1 LRRIIDNDVLTLL
14 VRLAIGGIF
23 IYASAY
29 KILDPGSFARSIWY
43 YHIVPGSLINLMALI
58 LPWLEFICGLTLI
71 LGIWYRGSV
80 VLINL
85 LTIVFIAALAIAVA
99 RGISIDCG
107 CFKAARAT
115 NSSAIDALWR
125 DIVMVVFTLQLLF
138 SRSKKWMLAK
148 S

>member
-1 LRRIIDNDVLTLL
+1 ML
-14 VRLAIGGIF
+14 VRLAIGGVF
-23 IYASAY
+23 IYASIY

-43 YHIVPGSLINLMALI
+43 YHLVPGSLINLMALI

-80 VLINL
+80 VLINV
-85 LTIVFIAALAIAVA
+85 LTVVFLAALAIAVV

-107 CFKAARAT
+107 CFKAARAS
-115 NSSAIDALWR
+115 NSSALDALWR
-125 DIVMVVFTLQLLF
+125 DIVMLIFTLQLLF
-138 SRSKKWMLAK
+138 SRSKRWMLSK

>member
-1 LRRIIDNDVLTLL
+1 MRRIIDNDVLTLL

-43 YHIVPGSLINLMALI
+43 YHMVPGSLINLMALI
-58 LPWLEFICGLTLI
+58 LPWLEFLCGLTLI

-85 LTIVFIAALAIAVA
+85 LTIIFIAALATAVA

-138 SRSKKWMLAK
+138 SRSKRWMLAK

>member
-14 VRLAIGGIF
+14 VRLAIGGVF

-43 YHIVPGSLINLMALI
+43 YHMVPGSLINLMALI
-58 LPWLEFICGLTLI
+58 LPWLEFLCGLTLI

-85 LTIVFIAALAIAVA
+85 LTIIFIAALATAVA

-138 SRSKKWMLAK
+138 SRSKRWMLAK

>member
-1 LRRIIDNDVLTLL
+1 MRRIIDNDVLTLL